1 MVMKSQL
8 LQSLT
13 FGALGSKTTF
23 TLQGSERL
31 ATQLPRRAKVLGS
44 HLIEDARSG
53 LITLTSLSS
62 YASSLTSSNSAN
74 TIHLNHHLIMI
85 FVFFSSL
92 FNLVQPC
99 WPASLLSNID
109 KFIEPIQLQ
118 VAIDLAVFSAVG
130 RITCLQ
136 FGKSAALQAWITTGR
151 SSIGLPRSHHHRREP
166 CSSSINEAFPPSF
179 GQQKHQQTASFGLF
193 GWPCWLCR
201 YTDHISKT
209 VSLCSHWPTTRHKLS
224 SCHKC
229 SLAQSCQYH
238 LQKAIAGA
246 RKHENPCNHIY
257 LVTYM
262 LNQR

>member
-1 MVMKSQL
+1 MVIKSQL

-13 FGALGSKTTF
+13 FGALGSKNNFHSTRIRAIGNTASTPCKGSRITPDRRCEEQIKTF
-23 TLQGSERL
+23 
-31 ATQLPRRAKVLGS
+31 QLL
-44 HLIEDARSG
+44 
-53 LITLTSLSS
+53 
-62 YASSLTSSNSAN
+62 SNSPSSPPDHDLQFLFN
-74 TIHLNHHLIMI
+74 
-85 FVFFSSL
+85 FS
-92 FNLVQPC
+92 NLVQPC
-99 WPASLLSNID
+99 WPATFQHWQTHWAYPTTGGYQSCSILSC
-109 KFIEPIQLQ
+109 
-118 VAIDLAVFSAVG
+118 

-136 FGKSAALQAWITTGR
+136 FGKSVALQAWITTGR

-179 GQQKHQQTASFGLF
+179 EQQKLKINNQHQQTASFGLF